1 MYLINFLFIATT
13 VHFSMNYF
21 FERQYK
27 NFLFNLSYSIFYN
40 FGKVEIF
47 TKNIYNKISK
57 NDYIVWTLDKVDDL
71 YKYTKYYDTE
81 IIRDNQVIHRNKL
94 IDLIY
99 NPEPNFIY
107 NGDFIIYSEEIKNDK
122 TNKVLLNFIPCI
134 PISYEKCNY
143 TFLSMFLTFK
153 NNNSNYDI
161 MIFNNNE
168 TYFVTNNRIN
178 VKLISYLLATR
189 YNIYK
194 NFELL
199 EYNIQIIDNNVNIL
213 TISEKDE
220 IILYK
225 EHYEILPYDYK
236 REQENNLKI
245 YKRNMIFK
253 DMKRER
259 TEENNFIQIDD
270 VLDIDNVLDN
280 NEQLDEF
287 NSSESTYNTSDDDYE
302 NYKEKSD

>member
-1 MYLINFLFIATT
+1 
-13 VHFSMNYF
+13 
-21 FERQYK
+21 
-27 NFLFNLSYSIFYN
+27 
-40 FGKVEIF
+40 
-47 TKNIYNKISK
+47 
-57 NDYIVWTLDKVDDL
+57 
-71 YKYTKYYDTE
+71 
-81 IIRDNQVIHRNKL
+81 
-94 IDLIY
+94 
-99 NPEPNFIY
+99 
-107 NGDFIIYSEEIKNDK
+107 
-122 TNKVLLNFIPCI
+122 
-134 PISYEKCNY
+134 
-143 TFLSMFLTFK
+143 MFLTFK
-153 NNNSNYDI
+153 NNDDLNYDI

-213 TISEKDE
+213 TVSEKDE

-236 REQENNLKI
+236 RKQENNLKI
-245 YKRNMIFK
+245 YKRNMIFEN
-253 DMKRER
+253 MEREKS
-259 TEENNFIQIDD
+259 EEKSEEKNFIQIYD

-280 NEQLDEF
+280 NNENLEDF

-302 NYKEKSD
+302 FYKEKSD